1 MKETPSD
8 KTINSIA
15 DGYLDYMDANA
26 YHLIASRND
35 RIRQLNKGNVNKND
49 MEVKWGLVEVSK
61 LIKPYLLP
69 DESKENSLT
78 VEELEISPT
87 LIYSVVNKRGL
98 FFEEISLYSNLLR
111 ETMIGNIYRPMVPLT
126 PRMIS
131 FLCSMVVNHVEKVDD
146 VWVTNFPVSN
156 NEPDWEKFKEIAHQ
170 VTNVYVNPCYD
181 LQKIRQPEG
190 IDIGLRES
198 TVATFSEQL
207 KETRQETFDYFR
219 VINDFGVLLKH
230 IQRFNQGDKFSPRMI
245 VLLNDLLGDH
255 YETSLTNILDSTA
268 RVYAL
273 NYPQELYVNS
283 VKDMVEHFKELLE
296 DLDKDLRK
304 PTEGGFTYSYENLP
318 GLFSFINLLLE
329 FLHEVVEIPQYSFH
343 AMPKHIEF

>member
-1 MKETPSD
+1 MKETTND
-8 KTINSIA
+8 QTINSIA
-15 DGYLDYMDANA
+15 DSYLEYMDNA
-26 YHLIASRND
+26 YHLIASKND
-35 RIRQLNKGNVNKND
+35 HIRQLNGGNVNKNNL
-49 MEVKWGLVEVSK
+49 EVKWGLVEVSK

-69 DESKENSLT
+69 DDKSI
-78 VEELEISPT
+78 EISPT
-87 LIYSVVNKRGL
+87 LIYSTIQPRGL
-98 FFEEISLYSNLLR
+98 FFEEISLSSYRSR
-111 ETMIGNIYRPMVPLT
+111 ENMLGKTYRPMVPLT
-126 PRMIS
+126 PRMVS
-131 FLCSMVVNHVEKVDD
+131 FLCSMVINHAEKVDD
-146 VWVTNFPVSN
+146 VWVINFPVNN
-156 NEPDWEKFKEIAHQ
+156 NEPDWGKFKEITHQ

-219 VINDFGVLLKH
+219 AINDFGVLLKH

-268 RVYAL
+268 RVYVL
-273 NYPQELYVNS
+273 NYPQELYANS
-283 VKDMVEHFKELLE
+283 VKDMAEHFKELLE

-318 GLFSFINLLLE
+318 DLFSFINLLLE